1 MLRGVLFNASKDCKG
16 MKDDNVQVVSQ
27 LIIIYQYF
35 FIGEFMRIFGI
46 VILIVGL
53 VVLGFGINS
62 SQAVGEKV
70 VEGLSGRFTSNTMW
84 YIIGGIALIVGGG
97 AL

>member
-1 MLRGVLFNASKDCKG
+1 
-16 MKDDNVQVVSQ
+16 
-27 LIIIYQYF
+27 
-35 FIGEFMRIFGI
+35 MRIFGI

-70 VEGLSGRFTSNTMW
+70 VQDLSGRFTSDTMW
-84 YIIGGIALIVGGG
+84 YIIGGIAMIVGGG
-97 AL
+97 ALAFFGGNK

>member
-1 MLRGVLFNASKDCKG
+1 
-16 MKDDNVQVVSQ
+16 
-27 LIIIYQYF
+27 
-35 FIGEFMRIFGI
+35 MRIFGI

-53 VVLGFGINS
+53 VILGFGINS

-70 VEGLSGRFTSNTMW
+70 IENLSGRFTSNTMW

-97 AL
+97 ALAFFGGNK

>member
-1 MLRGVLFNASKDCKG
+1 
-16 MKDDNVQVVSQ
+16 
-27 LIIIYQYF
+27 
-35 FIGEFMRIFGI
+35 MRIFGI
-46 VILIVGL
+46 VIFVVGL

-70 VEGLSGRFTSNTMW
+70 VESLSGRFTSNTMW

-97 AL
+97 ALAIFGGNK

>member
-1 MLRGVLFNASKDCKG
+1 VLS
-16 MKDDNVQVVSQ
+16 
-27 LIIIYQYF
+27 IF

-53 VVLGFGINS
+53 VILGFGINS

-70 VEGLSGRFTSNTMW
+70 IENLSGRFTSNTMW

-97 AL
+97 ALAFFGGNK